1 MKKEKKEKKE
11 KKKRKVGLV
20 VGIVV
25 GGIILLILLVEIV
38 GISIF
43 LARRAKI
50 GVGNIAIIDIKG
62 PIYTSKEIIEK
73 IHKYKKN
80 RMIKALVIRLETP
93 GGGVAACQEIYEEL
107 NKVKEHKKVV
117 ASMGGV
123 TASGG
128 YYIACAADK
137 IIANPGTVT
146 GSIGVVMHISN
157 LEELF
162 KKVGLKF
169 EVIKSGAHKDI
180 GSPSRAMT
188 PKERA
193 LLQGVINDV
202 QDQFVED
209 IVKERNLDKRKVRSL
224 ADGRIFTGRQ
234 AKKLGL
240 VDELGN
246 LDDAIKLAGELAK
259 IKGEPKGIREKEKRK
274 FTIFDL
280 IRSRDKS
287 NISLEYIF
295 E

>member
-1 MKKEKKEKKE
+1 MFKEESV
-11 KKKRKVGLV
+11 KKKITKKKGKRKTALI
-20 VGIVV
+20 VGIVA

-38 GISIF
+38 GLSIF
-43 LARRAKI
+43 LARRAEL
-50 GVGNIAIIDIKG
+50 GVGNIGVIDIKG
-62 PIYTSKEIIEK
+62 PIYSSKEIIEK

-80 RMIKALVIRLETP
+80 RMVKALVIRLETP
-93 GGGVAACQEIYEEL
+93 GGGVAASQEIYEEL
-107 NKVKEHKKVV
+107 SKVREEKKKVV
-117 ASMGGV
+117 VASLGGV
-123 TASGG
+123 ATSGG

-169 EVIKSGAHKDI
+169 EVIKSGTHKDI

-202 QDQFVED
+202 HDQFVEI

-224 ADGRIFTGRQ
+224 ADGRIFTG
-234 AKKLGL
+234 
-240 VDELGN
+240 
-246 LDDAIKLAGELAK
+246 
-259 IKGEPKGIREKEKRK
+259 
-274 FTIFDL
+274 
-280 IRSRDKS
+280 
-287 NISLEYIF
+287 
-295 E
+295 

>member
-1 MKKEKKEKKE
+1 MKKE

-38 GISIF
+38 GLSIF

-50 GVGNIAIIDIKG
+50 GVGNVAIIDIKG

-80 RMIKALVIRLETP
+80 RMVKALVIRLETP

-107 NKVKEHKKVV
+107 NKVREKKKVV

-180 GSPSRAMT
+180 GSPSRTMT
-188 PKERA
+188 PAERA
-193 LLQGVINDV
+193 LLQRVINDV
-202 QDQFVED
+202 HNQFIEV
-209 IVKERNLDKRKVRSL
+209 IVKERDLDKRKVRSL
-224 ADGRIFTGRQ
+224 ADGRIFTGKQ

-259 IKGEPKGIREKEKRK
+259 IKGEPKVIREKEKRK

-280 IRSRDKS
+280 IRPRDKS
-287 NISLEYIF
+287 NVSLEYIF

>member
-1 MKKEKKEKKE
+1 MKRE

-25 GGIILLILLVEIV
+25 GGIILLILLAEIIALSV
-38 GISIF
+38 F
-43 LARRAKI
+43 LARRTDLGA
-50 GVGNIAIIDIKG
+50 GNVAIIDIKG

-80 RMIKALVIRLETP
+80 RTVKALVIRLETP

-107 NKVKEHKKVV
+107 NKVKEKKKVV

-180 GSPSRAMT
+180 GSPSRTMT
-188 PKERA
+188 PAERA
-193 LLQGVINDV
+193 LLQRVINDV
-202 QDQFVED
+202 HNQFIEV
-209 IVKERNLDKRKVRSL
+209 IVRERGLDKGKVRSL
-224 ADGRIFTGRQ
+224 ADGRIFTGKQ
-234 AKKLGL
+234 AKELGL

-246 LDDAIKLAGELAK
+246 LDDAIKLAGELAE
-259 IKGEPKGIREKEKRK
+259 IKGEPKVIREKEKRK

-280 IRSRDKS
+280 IRPRDKS
-287 NISLEYIF
+287 DVSLEYIF

>member
-1 MKKEKKEKKE
+1 MKKE
-11 KKKRKVGLV
+11 KKKRKVALI
-20 VGIVV
+20 VGIVA

-38 GISIF
+38 VLSVF
-43 LARRAKI
+43 LARRAEL
-50 GVGNIAIIDIKG
+50 GVGNVAIIDIKG
-62 PIYTSKEIIEK
+62 PIYTSRGIIEK

-80 RMIKALVIRLETP
+80 HRVKALVIRIETP

-107 NKVKEHKKVV
+107 NKVREKKKVV

-123 TASGG
+123 AASGG

-146 GSIGVVMHISN
+146 GSIGVAMHISN

-169 EVIKSGAHKDI
+169 EVIKSGVHKDI

-188 PKERA
+188 PAERV
-193 LLQGVINDV
+193 LLQRVINDV
-202 QDQFVED
+202 HNQFIEV
-209 IVKERNLDKRKVRSL
+209 IAKERNLDKRKVRSL
-224 ADGRIFTGRQ
+224 ADGRIFTGKQ

-246 LDDAIKLAGELAK
+246 LDDAIKVAGELAK
-259 IKGEPKGIREKEKRK
+259 IKGEPKVIREKEKRRL
-274 FTIFDL
+274 TIFDL
-280 IRSRDKS
+280 LRPRDRSD
-287 NISLEYIF
+287 ISLEYIF

>member
-1 MKKEKKEKKE
+1 MKK
-11 KKKRKVGLV
+11 KKKGKRKTALI

-25 GGIILLILLVEIV
+25 GGIILLILLVEII
-38 GISIF
+38 GLSIF
-43 LARRAKI
+43 LTRRARI
-50 GVGNIAIIDIKG
+50 GVGNVAIIDIKG

-80 RMIKALVIRLETP
+80 RMVKALVIRLETP

-107 NKVKEHKKVV
+107 NKVKEKKKVV
-117 ASMGGV
+117 ASMGGM

-180 GSPSRAMT
+180 GSPSRTMT
-188 PKERA
+188 PAERT
-193 LLQGVINDV
+193 LLQKVINDV
-202 QDQFVED
+202 HDQFIGV
-209 IVKERNLDKRKVRSL
+209 IVKERGLDKRKVRSL
-224 ADGRIFTGRQ
+224 ADGRIFTGKQ

-259 IKGEPKGIREKEKRK
+259 IKGEPKVIREKEKRK

-280 IRSRDKS
+280 IRPRDKS

>member
-1 MKKEKKEKKE
+1 MQ
-11 KKKRKVGLV
+11 KKRRTALI

-25 GGIILLILLVEIV
+25 GGIVLLILFVELI
-38 GISIF
+38 GLSIF
-43 LARRAKI
+43 LARRADL
-50 GVGNIAIIDIKG
+50 GVGDVAVIDIKG

-73 IHKYKKN
+73 IHKYEKS
-80 RMIKALVIRLETP
+80 RMVKALIVRLETP

-107 NKVKEHKKVV
+107 NKAKEKKKIV

-128 YYIACAADK
+128 YYIACAANK

-146 GSIGVVMHISN
+146 GSIGVAMHISN

-169 EVIKSGAHKDI
+169 EVIKSGIHKDI
-180 GSPSRAMT
+180 GSPSRPMT
-188 PKERA
+188 PEEKA
-193 LLQGVINDV
+193 LLQRVINDV
-202 QDQFVED
+202 HNQFIEV
-209 IVKERNLDKRKVRSL
+209 IAKERNLDKKKVRSL
-224 ADGRIFTGRQ
+224 ADGRIFTGKE
-234 AKKLGL
+234 AKELGL
-240 VDELGN
+240 VDEIGN

-259 IKGEPKGIREKEKRK
+259 IKGEPKVVREKEKRR

-280 IRSRDKS
+280 LRPRDKS
-287 NISLEYIF
+287 DISLEYIF

>member
-1 MKKEKKEKKE
+1 MKKG
-11 KKKRKVGLV
+11 KKKRKVALI
-20 VGIVV
+20 VGIVA

-38 GISIF
+38 VLSVF
-43 LARRAKI
+43 LARRAEL
-50 GVGNIAIIDIKG
+50 GVGNVAIIDIKG
-62 PIYTSKEIIEK
+62 PIYTSREIIEK

-80 RMIKALVIRLETP
+80 RMVKALVIRLETP

-107 NKVKEHKKVV
+107 NKVREKKKVVV

-123 TASGG
+123 AASGG

-146 GSIGVVMHISN
+146 GSIGVAMHISN

-188 PKERA
+188 PTERA
-193 LLQGVINDV
+193 LLQRVINDV
-202 QDQFVED
+202 YNQFIEV

-224 ADGRIFTGRQ
+224 ADGRIFTGKQ

-246 LDDAIKLAGELAK
+246 LDDAIKIAGELAK
-259 IKGEPKGIREKEKRK
+259 IKGEPKVIREKERRK

-280 IRSRDKS
+280 IRPRDRG
-287 NISLEYIF
+287 NFSLEYIF